1 MNKNIKSS
9 NQYIGL
15 PREVYS
21 LKPAKS
27 SDFKYSFEIKEF
39 NEPHNIIE
47 EMKQLLKNAVN
58 NIRNMINTFT
68 NNTNK
73 NLEIY

>member
-15 PREVYS
+15 PREVYA

-27 SDFKYSFEIKEF
+27 SDFKYSFEINEF
-39 NEPHNIIE
+39 NEPQNIIQ
-47 EMKQLLKNAVN
+47 EMKQLLKNVAN
-58 NIRNMINTFT
+58 NIKNMINTIT
-68 NNTNK
+68 NNTNR